1 MPCMQEDDE
10 RRAMEP
16 LTPEEKERFLARVR
30 AEGRA
35 LTSEEQYA
43 LFGPPPEPIPHTPT
57 YTDVEP
63 MPAADLAQA
72 DIDRLQADFFPEL
85 GSQAQRPPL
94 RLVSGVIFD
103 FDATLAHLAQP
114 LDSLMAA
121 GAAAADAYMRSTG
134 MDLPPDFAAHIVEAR
149 RFAEEKSREEQEE
162 HLADDALS
170 FLLQFYGYPTSRMD
184 PQVLKQT
191 VEIFY
196 APEMTAWRLAP
207 HVRQT
212 LQTLQAEG
220 YKLALLSNYNCD
232 RVFQRSIDYL
242 GLREFFD
249 ICLCSA
255 AVEYRKPDTRFFQ
268 IVLDRWDV
276 LPYETVVIGDSLADD
291 ISGGLELGA
300 MTVLLQGS
308 TVPQVEHQNQE
319 LAGQL
324 LPDATIRDLDQLPAL
339 IREWS

>member
-1 MPCMQEDDE
+1 
-10 RRAMEP
+10 
-16 LTPEEKERFLARVR
+16 
-30 AEGRA
+30 
-35 LTSEEQYA
+35 
-43 LFGPPPEPIPHTPT
+43 
-57 YTDVEP
+57 
-63 MPAADLAQA
+63 
-72 DIDRLQADFFPEL
+72 
-85 GSQAQRPPL
+85 
-94 RLVSGVIFD
+94 
-103 FDATLAHLAQP
+103 
-114 LDSLMAA
+114 
-121 GAAAADAYMRSTG
+121 
-134 MDLPPDFAAHIVEAR
+134 
-149 RFAEEKSREEQEE
+149 
-162 HLADDALS
+162 
-170 FLLQFYGYPTSRMD
+170 
-184 PQVLKQT
+184 
-191 VEIFY
+191 
-196 APEMTAWRLAP
+196 MTAWRLAP

-276 LPYETVVIGDSLADD
+276 LPYETVVVGDSLADD

-319 LAGQL
+319 LAVQL
-324 LPDATIRDLDQLPAL
+324 LPDFKPVPLSALMAMTVACGVAGAPADIENASLLGDRLPAL
-339 IREWS
+339 PTTPADALAGRKSATVAGLALPLAASASAAMPAT